1 LISGEIK
8 MHKKHYFLVFLAT
21 NLLVTL
27 TNQSAMGFS
36 LKFGRGAT
44 SYYNPTVPY
53 VIDAN
58 TRGVTYLEPRY
69 VAPIK
74 LGGTNDFFKML
85 NLDNDPRWLGW
96 NFIPSDKN
104 LYGNF
109 DISTYYACGAQTNCG
124 KEKLDKKWNIR
135 GGVGAY
141 IDIKYNPKKTD
152 PKPGEGKIHWIQRVV
167 NNHSMYDEHQISS
180 GAGVHGR
187 RHDGID
193 IPIYQNV
200 NPYYDTVAS
209 ANENS
214 FQDRPYRPDANKSHT
229 WFADLYLVE
238 EIAPKTVK
246 IYNGVRWGWINRVY
260 RRKNPPLPIPIPIR
274 PIPEPAPVPIP
285 RPIPVPIVCNPGSGG
300 GGCSRSTDGIFDEE
314 STNQESS
321 YFNFDDTNLTEE
333 QEQPSFDINDP
344 DWIEEQDPSVLE
356 IENMKWISEEDAW
369 QGENEDYGDSEP
381 STSIPESTSVLGL
394 IALSAWGIMKALKIR
409 KSQ

>member
-1 LISGEIK
+1 
-8 MHKKHYFLVFLAT
+8 MRKKQYFIVGLAT
-21 NLLVTL
+21 NMLLAL
-27 TNQSAMGFS
+27 TNQSAMGFT
-36 LKFGRGAT
+36 LKFGNGAT
-44 SYYNPTVPY
+44 SYYNPSAPY
-53 VIDAN
+53 VKDAN
-58 TRGVTYLEPRY
+58 TRGTTFLSPRY

-74 LGGTNDFFKML
+74 LGGTNDFLKML
-85 NLDNDPRWLGW
+85 NPDKDPRWLGW
-96 NFIPSDKN
+96 NFIPSNKN

-109 DISTYYACGAQTNCG
+109 EISTYYACGAQTNCG

-152 PKPGEGKIHWIQRVV
+152 PKPGKGKIHWIQRVV
-167 NNHSMYDEHQISS
+167 NNHSMYDENQISS
-180 GAGVHGR
+180 GAGLHGR

-214 FQDRPYRPDANKSHT
+214 LQDRPYRPDADKPHS

-260 RRKNPPLPIPIPIR
+260 RRQSPLPILIPKPKPNEPILIPRPIPIPI
-274 PIPEPAPVPIP
+274 PI
-285 RPIPVPIVCNPGSGG
+285 PIPVPIVCNPGSGG
-300 GGCSRSTDGIFDEE
+300 GGCSRTTDGIFDEE
-314 STNQESS
+314 NTNQEIS
-321 YFNFDDTNLTEE
+321 YFNFDETNSTEE

-344 DWIEEQDPSVLE
+344 DWIEEQDPSVFE

-369 QGENEDYGDSEP
+369 HGENDEDEDSP
-381 STSIPESTSVLGL
+381 VSVPESTSALGL
-394 IALSAWGIMKALKIR
+394 FALGAWGIVKALKIR